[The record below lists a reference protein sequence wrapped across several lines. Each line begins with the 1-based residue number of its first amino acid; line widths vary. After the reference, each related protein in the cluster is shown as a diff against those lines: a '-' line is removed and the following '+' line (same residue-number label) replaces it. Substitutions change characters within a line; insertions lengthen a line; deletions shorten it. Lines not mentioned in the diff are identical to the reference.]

1 MMMILVGEYL
11 LKPTKIRTV
20 YRNRIQ
26 AISYDS
32 AIKNTAVVIKP
43 GTR

>member
-1 MMMILVGEYL
+1 MILVGEHL

-26 AISYDS
+26 AINYDS
-32 AIKNTAVVIKP
+32 AIKNTAAIIGK
-43 GTR
+43 

>member
-1 MMMILVGEYL
+1 MILAGEHL

-32 AIKNTAVVIKP
+32 GIRNTATII
-43 GTR
+43 GD

>member
-1 MMMILVGEYL
+1 MILVEHL

-20 YRNRIQ
+20 YRNSIQ

-32 AIKNTAVVIKP
+32 AIKNTAAVIKP
-43 GTR
+43 GTQ